1 MENEKCSDLRIFA
14 CEKRD
19 PYMNTYLL
27 IFVIALVSSLLF
39 TPLVRR
45 VCERFGWFDEPKDLR
60 RVHRAAI
67 PRLGGV
73 VIFLSL
79 TTALIAVFLA
89 RIAFVDNQV
98 TQSLM
103 AEMPSLLVALVPAVL
118 VFAIGVID
126 DLRELPPLLKLAV
139 QIMAA
144 GLFYALGGR
153 IESLSVPV
161 LGHVHLPVAIGIT
174 LTVIWVVAITNAF
187 NLIDGI
193 DGLAAGAALFA
204 SCVMIVVSFVSSHF
218 FVTVIALA
226 LAGSLIGFLR
236 YNFHPASIFLGDS
249 GSLLLGFLL
258 ATLSVQGIQKASMA
272 VAVAI
277 PLLAFAVP
285 VLDTGL
291 ALTRRFLSKRPLFQ
305 GDREHIHHKLLARGW
320 SQRRVALVLYAV
332 CALLGLQAM
341 LFTQVGTVGRITGL
355 WLFIVGVGII
365 FLVDRLHYHEIDE
378 IRAGLRR
385 SLSLT
390 ERRVRLANSIRIRR
404 ANAALAKATS
414 LQELF
419 AAVRDMLELSGF
431 VCATAQLDRHA
442 GPHAAANNRCVLMRE
457 REAQT
462 MDDIE
467 ISSGSIY
474 WVWERAEAKVA
485 NVVNSTNFRSL
496 RLSLSTPR
504 ITLGYINLYR
514 RADDDLP
521 LFDLNA
527 MCGFFQNEM
536 SAAVERLFALSE
548 ANAEAEEFTFRFEVE
563 PEPITVTWT
572 PDPRFPELTG
582 RYPKGVPN
590 QSKMPGRRNS

>member
-1 MENEKCSDLRIFA
+1 
-14 CEKRD
+14 
-19 PYMNTYLL
+19 MNTYLL
-27 IFVIALVSSLLF
+27 IFVIALGSSLLY

-45 VCERFGWFDEPKDLR
+45 VCERFGWFDEPKDFR

-79 TTALIAVFLA
+79 ATALIAIF
-89 RIAFVDNQV
+89 IAGIVFVDNQV
-98 TQSLM
+98 TQALM
-103 AEMPSLLVALVPAVL
+103 AERSSLLVALVPAVL
-118 VFAIGVID
+118 VFALGVLD
-126 DLRELPPLLKLAV
+126 DLLELPPLLKLTV

-144 GLFYALGGR
+144 GLFYGLGGR

-161 LGHVHLPVAIGIT
+161 LGYVHLPVAIGIT

-187 NLIDGI
+187 NLIDGV

-204 SCVMIVVSFVSSHF
+204 SCVMIVVSFVSGHP

-258 ATLSVQGIQKASMA
+258 ATLAVQGIQKASMA

-341 LFTQVGTVGRITGL
+341 LFVQVGTVGRITGL

-419 AAVRDMLELSGF
+419 ATVRDMLELSGF
-431 VCATAQLDRHA
+431 VCATAQLERHDA
-442 GPHAAANNRCVLMRE
+442 TNNKCVLMRE
-457 REAQT
+457 REAQL

-467 ISSGSIY
+467 VSSGSIY
-474 WVWERAEAKVA
+474 WVWESAETKVA
-485 NVVNSTNFRSL
+485 KVVNSTNFRSL

-504 ITLGYINLYR
+504 TMIGYINLYR

-548 ANAEAEEFTFRFEVE
+548 AHVEAEEFTFRFDME
-563 PEPITVTWT
+563 PEPVTVTWT
-572 PDPRFPELTG
+572 PDPRLPELTG

-590 QSKMPGRRNS
+590 QTKRRNS

>member
-1 MENEKCSDLRIFA
+1 MRSDQTSEFLLAKEKI
-14 CEKRD
+14 
-19 PYMNTYLL
+19 PMNTYLL
-27 IFVIALVSSLLF
+27 IFVIALGSSLLF
-39 TPLVRR
+39 TPMVRR
-45 VCERFGWFDEPKDLR
+45 ACERFGWFDEPKDLR

-79 TTALIAVFLA
+79 AMALLALFIAGVAL
-89 RIAFVDNQV
+89 DNQV
-98 TQSLM
+98 TQSLL
-103 AEMPSLLVALVPAVL
+103 ADKSRLVAALVPAVL
-118 VFAIGVID
+118 IFALGAVD
-126 DLRELPPLLKLAV
+126 DRYGLPSHVKLTV
-139 QIMAA
+139 QVAA
-144 GLFYALGGR
+144 AALFYALGGR

-161 LGHVHLPVAIGIT
+161 LGYVHLPVAIGMT

-187 NLIDGI
+187 NLIDGL

-204 SCVMIVVSFVSSHF
+204 SCVMIVVSFVSGHP

-258 ATLSVQGIQKASMA
+258 ATLAVQGIQKASMA

-277 PLLAFAVP
+277 PLLAFGVP
-285 VLDTGL
+285 VIDTGL
-291 ALTRRFLSKRPLFQ
+291 ALIRRFLSKRPLFQ

-320 SQRRVALVLYAV
+320 SQRRVALVLYSV

-378 IRAGLRR
+378 IRAGFRR
-385 SLSLT
+385 SLSLA
-390 ERRVRLANSIRIRR
+390 ERRVRLANNIRMRR

-431 VCATAQLDRHA
+431 VCATAQLDRHNT
-442 GPHAAANNRCVLMRE
+442 ANNKWVLMRE

-462 MDDIE
+462 MTGVE
-467 ISSGSIY
+467 VNSGSIY
-474 WVWERAEAKVA
+474 WVWEHSDAKVA
-485 NVVNSTNFRSL
+485 KVINSTNFRSL

-504 ITLGYINLYR
+504 TMLGYINLYR
-514 RADDDLP
+514 RADEDLP

-527 MCGFFQNEM
+527 LCGFFQNEM
-536 SAAVERLFALSE
+536 SAAVERLFALNE
-548 ANAEAEEFTFRFEVE
+548 ANAGENELTFRFDVE

-572 PDPRFPELTG
+572 PEPRFPESTG
-582 RYPKGVPN
+582 RYPQSVPN
-590 QSKMPGRRNS
+590 QTKRRNS